1 MIKFKDF
8 IPCLIDYADEYNF
21 VHVYECNDK
30 IYANL
35 LYEGDI
41 FLMTD
46 KLDAYMNWNFH
57 SLNIDVN
64 GDENIN
70 EGLPFLVLY
79 IEKG

>member
-8 IPCLIDYADEYNF
+8 ISCLTDYADEYNF
-21 VHVYECNDK
+21 IQVYEVGDK
-30 IYANL
+30 IDADL
-35 LYEGDI
+35 LYEGDVY
-41 FLMTD
+41 LMLD
-46 KLDAYMNWNFH
+46 KLDAYKTWNFH